1 MRAGLRLLRGVY
13 VILRTDFPETFLD
26 RVIDI
31 LAWLLTHAPWLTVFG
46 VLVVLL
52 VLTQPPQFWAA
63 LRRPKGGKS

>member
-1 MRAGLRLLRGVY
+1 M
-13 VILRTDFPETFLD
+13 
-26 RVIDI
+26 IDI
-31 LAWLLTHAPWLTVFG
+31 LAWLLTHAPWLTVLG